1 MPEEKCE
8 SGEQRPIRMPGLR
21 DGGSLRSSGVVLV
34 LVVGVPLGAL
44 VGLLAL
50 GVFAAMAAIVI
61 AAVDDPS
68 DAATIVGDN
77 LLIPD
82 FGPRKRR

>member
-1 MPEEKCE
+1 M
-8 SGEQRPIRMPGLR
+8 
-21 DGGSLRSSGVVLV
+21 VLV

-82 FGPRKRR
+82 FGRRKRR

>member
-1 MPEEKCE
+1 M
-8 SGEQRPIRMPGLR
+8 
-21 DGGSLRSSGVVLV
+21 VLV

-82 FGPRKRR
+82 FGRRKRSSAAGYSESR

>member
-1 MPEEKCE
+1 M
-8 SGEQRPIRMPGLR
+8 
-21 DGGSLRSSGVVLV
+21 VLV

-82 FGPRKRR
+82 FGRPSAGSAAGYSESR

>member
-1 MPEEKCE
+1 M
-8 SGEQRPIRMPGLR
+8 
-21 DGGSLRSSGVVLV
+21 VLV

-44 VGLLAL
+44 GGLLAL

-61 AAVDDPS
+61 AAMDDPS

-82 FGPRKRR
+82 LGRRKRR

>member
-1 MPEEKCE
+1 M
-8 SGEQRPIRMPGLR
+8 
-21 DGGSLRSSGVVLV
+21 VLV

-82 FGPRKRR
+82 FGRRKRRWRRGLLRVEVGDNR